1 MATTYLTRTLGTP
14 TDSKKWTVAGWIK
27 KASSGSDTTF
37 VQIGSTNYTRLNFN
51 GNGQLEFD
59 NYDGGFDG
67 RRMTSA
73 FYDDPTAWYHIVAV
87 FDSDNG
93 NADDRMILYVN
104 GSRITA
110 FGTDSDPTSGATSGG
125 NTSGE
130 AFEVGRG
137 AGGQYFNGAMAHVH
151 FCDGYAYAASD
162 FGETDSTSGI
172 WVAKTSPSVSYGTNG
187 VFLKFASGA
196 TLTDSSGNGNNMTL
210 GGGTFLHLKDN
221 PDNNFATLNA
231 IQPVSGGF
239 KPQSGATFANGN
251 NVFSTNN
258 SSGNWGVGQSTLS
271 FQKGK
276 WYAECY
282 IQQDTSD
289 DATVGIRSGR
299 PESVADYLGD
309 LAQDYSYYADN
320 GSYYNNNS
328 ATSYGDTYAT
338 GDYIGIY
345 VDADN
350 QKLYFGKNG
359 TIQNS
364 GTGITISDLTD
375 TDSPFYTMGCSLWSS
390 GTATAIFHWNFG
402 NGIFGTT
409 ALGGTTYADAGGEG
423 IFKYDPS
430 VGTFDGSSKDFRALC
445 TNNIATY
452 GG

>member
-1 MATTYLTRTLGTP
+1 MADNECVFSQCSTSTYNSGTHFRMRFGTSHNLQVAMFS
-14 TDSKKWTVAGWIK
+14 TDV
-27 KASSGSDTTF
+27 F
-37 VQIGSTNYTRLNFN
+37 YTN
-51 GNGQLEFD
+51 
-59 NYDGGFDG
+59 
-67 RRMTSA
+67 A
-73 FYDDPTAWYHIVAV
+73 AYDDPTAWYNIVLAV
-87 FDSDNG
+87 DTTQVTDT
-93 NADDRMILYVN
+93 DRVKLYVN
-104 GSRITA
+104 GVQETSFSTTSWPSQDFDTGVNVSGSPILIGADDSSAGSPSA
-110 FGTDSDPTSGATSGG
+110 FILST
-125 NTSGE
+125 
-130 AFEVGRG
+130 
-137 AGGQYFNGAMAHVH
+137 MAHTH
-151 FCDGYAYAASD
+151 FIDGTAYAAST

-172 WVAKTSPSVSYGTNG
+172 WVPKTAPSVTYGTNG
-187 VFLKFASGA
+187 FFLKYATGA
-196 TLTDSSGNGNNMTL
+196 TGTDSSGNGNTMTVT
-210 GGGTFLHLKDN
+210 GTLNQTKDT
-221 PDNNFATLNA
+221 PSNNFATLNS

-271 FQKGK
+271 FNKGK

-309 LAQDYSYYADN
+309 LPQDYSYYADN

-328 ATSYGDTYAT
+328 ATVYGNSYAT
-338 GDYIGIY
+338 GSYIGVY

-350 QKLYFGKNG
+350 NKLYFAKDG

-375 TDSPFYTMGCSLWSS
+375 TASAFYTIGCSLWSS

-423 IFKYDPS
+423 TFKYDPS
-430 VGTFDGSSKDFRALC
+430 AGTFDGSSKDFRALC

>member
-1 MATTYLTRTLGTP
+1 
-14 TDSKKWTVAGWIK
+14 
-27 KASSGSDTTF
+27 
-37 VQIGSTNYTRLNFN
+37 
-51 GNGQLEFD
+51 
-59 NYDGGFDG
+59 
-67 RRMTSA
+67 
-73 FYDDPTAWYHIVAV
+73 
-87 FDSDNG
+87 
-93 NADDRMILYVN
+93 
-104 GSRITA
+104 
-110 FGTDSDPTSGATSGG
+110 
-125 NTSGE
+125 
-130 AFEVGRG
+130 
-137 AGGQYFNGAMAHVH
+137 
-151 FCDGYAYAASD
+151 
-162 FGETDSTSGI
+162 
-172 WVAKTSPSVSYGTNG
+172 
-187 VFLKFASGA
+187 
-196 TLTDSSGNGNNMTL
+196 
-210 GGGTFLHLKDN
+210 
-221 PDNNFATLNA
+221 
-231 IQPVSGGF
+231 
-239 KPQSGATFANGN
+239 
-251 NVFSTNN
+251 
-258 SSGNWGVGQSTLS
+258 
-271 FQKGK
+271 
-276 WYAECY
+276 
-282 IQQDTSD
+282 
-289 DATVGIRSGR
+289 
-299 PESVADYLGD
+299 VADFLGD